1 MVHKDGEL
9 VSVEL
14 VRGLL
19 PSVTIDPM
27 AEELLG
33 GGSLDGETRGYLR
46 GKVDRARSVAEAVEM
61 RGVTL
66 LRVAEGVIR
75 RQPLFM
81 TDGLSGLRPLSMTE
95 LAAELE
101 LAPSTISRAVAGK
114 SMQTPFG
121 ILPLRQFF
129 QTSTSTAGEGGAAA
143 TEAVRIRVKHLI
155 DDEDPSAPLSDEALV
170 EALGDSGLAVAR
182 RTVAKYRKE
191 LGIPSSYQRKRH
203 V

>member
-1 MVHKDGEL
+1 M
-9 VSVEL
+9 
-14 VRGLL
+14 
-19 PSVTIDPM
+19 
-27 AEELLG
+27 
-33 GGSLDGETRGYLR
+33 
-46 GKVDRARSVAEAVEM
+46 
-61 RGVTL
+61 TL

-129 QTSTSTAGEGGAAA
+129 QSSTSAGGESGAAA
-143 TEAVRIRVKHLI
+143 TEAVRIRVQQLI
-155 DDEDPSAPLSDEALV
+155 DGEEPSSPLSDEAIV
-170 EALGDSGLAVAR
+170 EALGGAGLLIAR

-203 V
+203 L

>member
-1 MVHKDGEL
+1 
-9 VSVEL
+9 
-14 VRGLL
+14 
-19 PSVTIDPM
+19 
-27 AEELLG
+27 
-33 GGSLDGETRGYLR
+33 
-46 GKVDRARSVAEAVEM
+46 
-61 RGVTL
+61 
-66 LRVAEGVIR
+66 
-75 RQPLFM
+75 
-81 TDGLSGLRPLSMTE
+81 MTE

-114 SMQTPFG
+114 SVQTPFG
-121 ILPLRQFF
+121 IFPLRQFF

-143 TEAVRIRVKHLI
+143 TEAVRIKVKHLVGE
-155 DDEDPSAPLSDEALV
+155 EDPSAPLSDEAIV